1 MLGSGFPEDLL
12 DRFDQQAVDLGNVG
26 NGHSVSH
33 PREKP
38 RQFLRRSVRRRG
50 WLLYRGVDRF
60 LTNRDPRQE
69 PLD

>member
-1 MLGSGFPEDLL
+1 MNLVISVGF
-12 DRFDQQAVDLGNVG
+12 G
-26 NGHSVSH
+26 
-33 PREKP
+33 EKP